1 MTWVYAWLDVLS
13 THLGEMLKGSRP
25 FAPTK
30 VYHPPTRVL
39 RDASTATPTTA
50 HQSPARTL
58 VDLRGLWNTYNLVF
72 AWALATLGL
81 VAVFLAR
88 FVNTARSEE
97 GKMEGVIDLY
107 TEIDHDSTNSG
118 SCPDFSTSLYEP
130 IPTPIRSE
138 GSIGLS
144 DLVDSYLDRPLYSG
158 ATGSLGS
165 IPQGV
170 DLVGLEHLVD
180 VYAESNSSI
189 EVADL
194 EIESGPVDHPEGAV
208 RAPILA
214 HFQGNGSFSSIIE
227 LYGDSNTSSPVIH
240 LDSSTGEDTSS
251 SAGHSDTAF
260 ATRHPSS
267 SGRSR
272 DGGYSPKHKRQLKA
286 LITDVLARQR
296 RGQTLQIGDLRLED
310 YEDSDYSPPQEDR
323 STLENGVS
331 PSPGQED
338 SIPIP
343 LRRRFELPA
352 WTPIIGVR
360 DSGAVCISTVDPT
373 MVPLPAEDD
382 ELSSTLPTSDSLDVI
397 CGVDY
402 TSDDSTLGRVTRD
415 EAFAELCNEIGASF
429 SSFNLS
435 RRLGSAGNSTT
446 SNFLQNSTPFESGEE
461 GSINAEDGLS
471 RSSLR
476 DIGSPATTV
485 TSSRLLRPTISSII
499 PSLFVSSS
507 FEFDRTYN
515 NLMRL
520 HRRRLELY
528 FSLSVHLVQP
538 LQPRRL
544 MSHRMHSCAI
554 YRTEAIGMLGQIL
567 SESLKD
573 ATRVVGNCHPEARN
587 NGGKFEVSI
596 RIVSRATRHHWDSD
610 LGEWVSLGW
619 DSCECA
625 FQLVVDLDNSPLP
638 PNPNNENA
646 SSINLSSFWTRL
658 WMYQLW
664 DGQGDTFGPPQ
675 SRSSDRSMSIDDAP
689 YTRTG
694 YQPR

>member
-1 MTWVYAWLDVLS
+1 
-13 THLGEMLKGSRP
+13 
-25 FAPTK
+25 
-30 VYHPPTRVL
+30 
-39 RDASTATPTTA
+39 
-50 HQSPARTL
+50 
-58 VDLRGLWNTYNLVF
+58 
-72 AWALATLGL
+72 
-81 VAVFLAR
+81 
-88 FVNTARSEE
+88 
-97 GKMEGVIDLY
+97 
-107 TEIDHDSTNSG
+107 
-118 SCPDFSTSLYEP
+118 
-130 IPTPIRSE
+130 
-138 GSIGLS
+138 
-144 DLVDSYLDRPLYSG
+144 
-158 ATGSLGS
+158 
-165 IPQGV
+165 
-170 DLVGLEHLVD
+170 HLVD
-180 VYAESNSSI
+180 VYAESNFSI
-189 EVADL
+189 KVADL
-194 EIESGPVDHPEGAV
+194 EIEAGPVDHPEGAV
-208 RAPILA
+208 HAPILA

-240 LDSSTGEDTSS
+240 LDSPTGEDTSS

-272 DGGYSPKHKRQLKA
+272 DEGYSPKHKRQLKA
-286 LITDVLARQR
+286 LIADVLARQR
-296 RGQTLQIGDLRLED
+296 RGQTLQIGDLKLED
-310 YEDSDYSPPQEDR
+310 YEDSDYSPTSR
-323 STLENGVS
+323 GRV
-331 PSPGQED
+331 
-338 SIPIP
+338 
-343 LRRRFELPA
+343 
-352 WTPIIGVR
+352 
-360 DSGAVCISTVDPT
+360 DSGEWSQSLSGPRSLEPNPAAPTLRTSSLDAHYWGQGQRGVDPT
-373 MVPLPAEDD
+373 MVPLPAED
-382 ELSSTLPTSDSLDVI
+382 ELSSTLPTFDSLDVI
-397 CGVDY
+397 YGVDY
-402 TSDDSTLGRVTRD
+402 TSDDSTLGRVARD

-429 SSFNLS
+429 SSFDLS

-446 SNFLQNSTPFESGEE
+446 SNFLPNFVPFESGEE
-461 GSINAEDGLS
+461 APINAEDGLS
-471 RSSLR
+471 RSPLR
-476 DIGSPATTV
+476 DIGSPATTI
-485 TSSRLLRPTISSII
+485 TGSSLLRPTISSII

-573 ATRVVGNCHPEARN
+573 AARVVGNCYPEARN
-587 NGGKFEVSI
+587 NSAKLEVSI

-638 PNPNNENA
+638 PNPDNKNA

-664 DGQGDTFGPPQ
+664 YGQGDTFGPPQ
-675 SRSSDRSMSIDDAP
+675 SRSSDRS
-689 YTRTG
+689 
-694 YQPR
+694 